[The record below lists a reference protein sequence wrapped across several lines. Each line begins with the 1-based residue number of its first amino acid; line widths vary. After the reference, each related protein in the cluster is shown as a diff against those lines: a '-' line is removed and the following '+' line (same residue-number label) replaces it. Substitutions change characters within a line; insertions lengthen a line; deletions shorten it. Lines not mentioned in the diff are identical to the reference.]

1 MKERPM
7 RHTVLLVED
16 EGDLRDMMRDALEM
30 NGYSVIAA
38 EEGQAALDAFDRVE
52 HVCLVLLDLLMPG
65 MNGWDFLAKMRA
77 RPDLARVPVVVHTSA
92 PDQAPEGVT
101 SVLRKPLDLARL
113 LSVVR
118 QHCAQ

>member
-16 EGDLRDMMRDALEM
+16 EDDLREMMRDALEM
-30 NGYSVIAA
+30 NGYCVVAA